1 MREQKTK
8 ESQIVWQ
15 IKREMRKRGLSIR
28 ALSKLSLIAPS
39 TIYDVLENRVSP
51 RLITLQDICSA
62 LDMEIKV
69 YKEPIYLEDDELFL
83 SISNLTDT
91 ERKLAKEIIM
101 LLDKYD
107 KEIQ

>member
-1 MREQKTK
+1 MQEQKTK

-15 IKREMRKRGLSIR
+15 IKKEMRKRGLSIR
-28 ALSKLSLIAPS
+28 ALSKLSLVAPS

-69 YKEPIYLEDDELFL
+69 YKKHIYLEDEELLL
-83 SISNLTDT
+83 SISNLTIAKR
-91 ERKLAKEIIM
+91 ELAKEIIM

-107 KEIQ
+107 EGIQ